1 MKISVMIITYNRKR
15 EILRALES
23 CVCNKI
29 EEMEFVIVDNNSSD
43 GTQEAV
49 EKFFC
54 ENKKEEK
61 DVHDFLYTELEESMK
76 QILGSKVSIKNK
88 KNNKGK
94 IEIEY
99 YSRDELERIVDMI
112 RSI

>member
-1 MKISVMIITYNRKR
+1 MIITYNRKR

-49 EKFFC
+49 EKFFG
-54 ENKKEEK
+54 ENNIKYKYYYKCLFPNGNFNDNIIFRMRCKGSFRACLKKGYCK
-61 DVHDFLYTELEESMK
+61 
-76 QILGSKVSIKNK
+76 
-88 KNNKGK
+88 
-94 IEIEY
+94 
-99 YSRDELERIVDMI
+99 
-112 RSI
+112 

>member
-49 EKFFC
+49 EKFFG
-54 ENKKEEK
+54 ENN
-61 DVHDFLYTELEESMK
+61 
-76 QILGSKVSIKNK
+76 IKYK
-88 KNNKGK
+88 Y
-94 IEIEY
+94 Y
-99 YSRDELERIVDMI
+99 YSSENLGI
-112 RSI
+112 

>member
-54 ENKKEEK
+54 ENN
-61 DVHDFLYTELEESMK
+61 
-76 QILGSKVSIKNK
+76 IKMGEDNW
-88 KNNKGK
+88 
-94 IEIEY
+94 
-99 YSRDELERIVDMI
+99 RICIII
-112 RSI
+112 RSRICKKP

>member
-1 MKISVMIITYNRKR
+1 MIITYNRKR

-49 EKFFC
+49 EKFFG
-54 ENKKEEK
+54 ENN
-61 DVHDFLYTELEESMK
+61 
-76 QILGSKVSIKNK
+76 IKYK
-88 KNNKGK
+88 Y
-94 IEIEY
+94 Y
-99 YSRDELERIVDMI
+99 YSSENL
-112 RSI
+112 